1 MSRDLKS
8 EAAWIAAVL
17 VVVQLHQRGRGDG
30 DGGGG
35 FGGPHGSAA
44 SGGGPHGGGGG
55 CLLLPLC
62 IDLAFL
68 SLLSALLEQCLHCI
82 AFCFFK
88 LTKALVFPW

>member
-17 VVVQLHQRGRGDG
+17 VVVQLHQRGHGDG
-30 DGGGG
+30 DGGV
-35 FGGPHGSAA
+35 A

-82 AFCFFK
+82 AFSFFK